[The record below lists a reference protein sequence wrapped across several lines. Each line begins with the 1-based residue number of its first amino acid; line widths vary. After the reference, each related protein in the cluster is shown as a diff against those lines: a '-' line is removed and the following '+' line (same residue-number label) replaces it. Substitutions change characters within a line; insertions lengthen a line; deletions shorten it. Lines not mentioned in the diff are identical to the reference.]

1 MQGALALSL
10 VLLSFI
16 AVLRSDVRP
25 FTPVCAGVAA
35 SYLGL
40 VSLAWRGAAGGFDR
54 SWSVAAIV
62 WGIALVLVPL
72 LPLASRRRALL
83 GDHAQN
89 G

>member
-1 MQGALALSL
+1 LSVLA
-10 VLLSFI
+10 
-16 AVLRSDVRP
+16 AVRSDVRP

-40 VSLAWRGAAGGFDR
+40 VSLAWQDAAAGLEKP
-54 SWSVAAIV
+54 WSIAACA

-72 LPLASRRRALL
+72 LTLASRRRSLL
-83 GDHAQN
+83 GGEN